1 MTAQAPGAG
10 EGRNERCVLGA
21 GAKLGGLHV
30 NLFPTGVS
38 QWVGETRNPWVS
50 GPGAKPETRVY
61 LLDSKLFGVASLGGL
76 GGTHFQLAHASAGG
90 GLGC

>member
-1 MTAQAPGAG
+1 MKDVYWAPAP
-10 EGRNERCVLGA
+10 NW
-21 GAKLGGLHV
+21 GL

-61 LLDSKLFGVASLGGL
+61 LLDSKLLG
-76 GGTHFQLAHASAGG
+76 LA
-90 GLGC
+90 